1 MVAIASLGKFMAN
14 SRLASV
20 LGVFS
25 NFTLTRVTKEGYT
38 KSSRLGYRW
47 YKVGV
52 GFKQQTWQAFT
63 N

>member
-1 MVAIASLGKFMAN
+1 MVAIASLGRFMAN

-38 KSSRLGYRW
+38 KSGLPTPFIN
-47 YKVGV
+47 KDN
-52 GFKQQTWQAFT
+52 FQKAIAKI
-63 N
+63 